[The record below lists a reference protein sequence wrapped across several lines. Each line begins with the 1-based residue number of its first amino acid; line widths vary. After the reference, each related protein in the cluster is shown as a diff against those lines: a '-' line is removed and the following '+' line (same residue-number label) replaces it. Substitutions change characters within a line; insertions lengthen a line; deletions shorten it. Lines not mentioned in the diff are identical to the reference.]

1 MNFRT
6 RKYEKQLKI
15 SEKMNVVE
23 NNTVI
28 SYLEKEKNNKK
39 GPARKM
45 EMTVFLFIHIKKPQS

>member
-45 EMTVFLFIHIKKPQS
+45 EMTFFLFIHIKKPQS